1 MWLTIPFQVTGGTLR
16 MVCKTTRVLHFR
28 CSWLDI
34 ILSPF
39 ISTTNLAEQEIV
51 HLKGY
56 QSFLAI
62 PDSSSFR
69 GFRFANV
76 PWTELFKVDIREGT
90 LIDWILCQ
98 LGNTSRQS
106 YADHFRARLWDDLR
120 ANSASSFYIL
130 PKDMQLSPVLFFESF
145 EAFSLSFFL
154 SFFSFLLLLFFFLQ
168 STIKIVPAKRLF
180 AKILPPRWPLWRV
193 STVININRV

>member
-1 MWLTIPFQVTGGTLR
+1 MWLTIPFQVSGGTLR

-51 HLKGY
+51 HLKGL

-76 PWTELFKVDIREGT
+76 PWTELFKADVREGI
-90 LIDWILCQ
+90 LIDWILCH

-106 YADHFRARLWDDLR
+106 YAHHFRARLWDDLR
-120 ANSASSFYIL
+120 AKCQLFLYQYQKTCNYHRFYFL
-130 PKDMQLSPVLFFESF
+130 RALRLFLFPS
-145 EAFSLSFFL
+145 FSLSFL
-154 SFFSFLLLLFFFLQ
+154 FFFFFFFLQ

-180 AKILPPRWPLWRV
+180 AKILPPRWPLWRG